1 MAKSHL
7 FGIMFSLILMGCD
20 AQKPFSAAADSSEST
35 TALAGVSINIKD
47 DGIYFSDT
55 KVQLGGT
62 LESWKA
68 AISAPSRC
76 TNAKVGTILC
86 TWDSLGLE
94 VGTEDTQKTVEFVNL
109 YISIPEFLTDPHTVH
124 YAALPPQS
132 SFSGKLTFDGAVIN
146 PNTGF
151 DEIRSK
157 LNRNRNVRCGTL
169 DCSTPHGTFSDKVLL
184 FFHLKGT
191 RKTDAIESIGFS
203 LRDQSDE

>member
-1 MAKSHL
+1 MSKSYI
-7 FGIMFSLILMGCD
+7 FGIVLSLILIGCD
-20 AQKPFSAAADSSEST
+20 DQKSIAAVVDSPIQT
-35 TALAGVSINIKD
+35 IAKGGISITMKD
-47 DGIYFSDT
+47 DAIYFLDK

-68 AISAPSRC
+68 AISVPSRC
-76 TNAKVGTILC
+76 TKAKVGTILC

-109 YISIPEFLTDPHTVH
+109 YISFPEFLTDPNTVH

-132 SFSGKLTFDGAVIN
+132 PFSGKLTFDGAVIN
-146 PNTGF
+146 QNTGF

-169 DCSTPHGTFSDKVLL
+169 DCSTPHGTFSDRVLL

>member
-1 MAKSHL
+1 MRALSLKTSVILHKTPSKAIKHL
-7 FGIMFSLILMGCD
+7 AR
-20 AQKPFSAAADSSEST
+20 AQ
-35 TALAGVSINIKD
+35 
-47 DGIYFSDT
+47 
-55 KVQLGGT
+55 
-62 LESWKA
+62 ESWKA

-132 SFSGKLTFDGAVIN
+132 PFSGELTFDGAVIN